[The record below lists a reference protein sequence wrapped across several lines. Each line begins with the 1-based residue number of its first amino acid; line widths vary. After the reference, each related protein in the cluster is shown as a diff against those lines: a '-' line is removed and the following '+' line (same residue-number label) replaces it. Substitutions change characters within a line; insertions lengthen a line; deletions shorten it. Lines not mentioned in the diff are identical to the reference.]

1 MKKLNSDYLK
11 RLVGSIEEIADD
23 FFDSNDFHTGL
34 KLKRIASN
42 IMGSLAST
50 DLLVEN
56 LDVDEESR
64 EHIATIIKEAVA
76 DKKASRQAKENRVK
90 NKVKNKNKNKV

>member
-23 FFDSNDFHTGL
+23 FLDSNDFSTGI
-34 KLKRIASN
+34 KLRRIASN

-50 DLLVEN
+50 DILVEN
-56 LDVDEESR
+56 LDVDDESR

-76 DKKASRQAKENRVK
+76 AKRASKQAKKKKVK
-90 NKVKNKNKNKV
+90 NKV

>member
-1 MKKLNSDYLK
+1 LKKLNSDYLK

-23 FFDSNDFHTGL
+23 FLDSNDFSTGI
-34 KLKRIASN
+34 KLRRIASN

-50 DLLVEN
+50 DILVEN
-56 LDVDEESR
+56 LDVDDESR

-76 DKKASRQAKENRVK
+76 AKKASKQQTKKKIK
-90 NKVKNKNKNKV
+90 NKV

>member
-1 MKKLNSDYLK
+1 LKKLNSDYLK

-23 FFDSNDFHTGL
+23 FLDSNDFSTGL
-34 KLKRIASN
+34 KLRRIASN

-56 LDVDEESR
+56 LDVDDESR

-76 DKKASRQAKENRVK
+76 AKRASKQTKKKVK
-90 NKVKNKNKNKV
+90 NKV

>member
-23 FFDSNDFHTGL
+23 FLDSNDFSTGI
-34 KLKRIASN
+34 KLRRIASN

-50 DLLVEN
+50 DILVEN
-56 LDVDEESR
+56 LDVDDESR

-76 DKKASRQAKENRVK
+76 AKKASKQQTKKKIK
-90 NKVKNKNKNKV
+90 NKV

>member
-23 FFDSNDFHTGL
+23 FLDSNDFSTGI
-34 KLKRIASN
+34 KLRRIASN

-50 DLLVEN
+50 DILVEN
-56 LDVDEESR
+56 LDVDDESR

-76 DKKASRQAKENRVK
+76 AKKASKQQTKKKLRIKYK
-90 NKVKNKNKNKV
+90 

>member
-1 MKKLNSDYLK
+1 LKKLNSDYLK

-23 FFDSNDFHTGL
+23 FLDSNDFSTGI
-34 KLKRIASN
+34 KLRRIASN

-50 DLLVEN
+50 DILVEN
-56 LDVDEESR
+56 LDVDDESR

-76 DKKASRQAKENRVK
+76 AKRASKQAKKKKVK
-90 NKVKNKNKNKV
+90 NKV